1 MSILC
6 ASACAHSTHI
16 AALIRL
22 SCARTALPAVHKQHA
37 AGSNSHARMWRC
49 RMKVCLCLQ
58 VGSSVS
64 HYKYTISTGGAPLRL
79 HMMGAE
85 LALDSHFDEYILDFK
100 NFTALDEDDEA
111 PFELPDSCKEAE
123 AEAGRRPLS
132 LLLATLIPKVRFFAC
147 ACACLGG
154 TAAACLDCV
163 VRGHL
168 HTPQSTLK
176 FV

>member
-1 MSILC
+1 
-6 ASACAHSTHI
+6 
-16 AALIRL
+16 
-22 SCARTALPAVHKQHA
+22 
-37 AGSNSHARMWRC
+37 
-49 RMKVCLCLQ
+49 MKVCSCMQ

-147 ACACLGG
+147 ACAWRNCRCSSGLR
-154 TAAACLDCV
+154 C
-163 VRGHL
+163 
-168 HTPQSTLK
+168 
-176 FV
+176 